1 VPCLQGGC
9 SRSGEPSYGS
19 TDVLNAFS
27 RDFEHQAALERVKA
41 WTLARFN
48 LPAQAT
54 VLVSEISCALPGCP
68 PLHTVVAFWSEDGQ
82 RYQLKLFKPVAQ
94 VIADDLPPGWMRR
107 ALVALDGMGDECC

>member
-1 VPCLQGGC
+1 
-9 SRSGEPSYGS
+9 
-19 TDVLNAFS
+19 
-27 RDFEHQAALERVKA
+27 VKA
-41 WTLARFN
+41 WKRARFN